1 MQHPSDP
8 YCIHLH
14 LILTKFANEMTG
26 SILLLLTLAASNAS
40 SSFSSVVQESIA
52 AAATAAVE
60 VGATLIVSKTRLSS
74 ESEVRREMF
83 WSSAASLLFS
93 FQCSVQ
99 L

>member
-1 MQHPSDP
+1 M
-8 YCIHLH
+8 
-14 LILTKFANEMTG
+14 ILTKFANEMTG

-74 ESEVRREMF
+74 EYEVSTVRIRKMF
-83 WSSAASLLFS
+83 WSAASLLFYLFS
-93 FQCSVQ
+93 FQYSVQ